1 MSNQYISYDVTK
13 TLSKLLIQFLEGNPE
28 LDSFY
33 GNKSKIEDF
42 ETQIITK
49 SKNFTLEKRQILVDG
64 LHRQYDHL
72 YPNSSICERINLL
85 GHPDTFTVATGHQ
98 LNLMG
103 GPLYFIYKIVSII
116 NLAEQLQLK
125 YPNNKFVPIFW
136 MASED
141 HDFEEINHFSVGE
154 EKIQWKEKCNGPVGR
169 YSTQGLESLLENF
182 KKIIQNT
189 PYENELNEIF
199 KDSYISSKNLS
210 DATRFLVN
218 RIFGKYGVIVVDG
231 DDSSFKAL
239 FSPHIKNE
247 LINKLVFSEITNTNI
262 RLKKIDKNFKNFNN
276 NLKTFFES
284 YCDSAFSDTA

>member
-42 ETQIITK
+42 EAQIITK
-49 SKNFTLEKRQILVDG
+49 SKNFSPEKRQILVDV

-72 YPNSSICERINLL
+72 YPNSSIFERINLL
-85 GHPDTFTVATGHQ
+85 RHPGTFTVATGHQ

-125 YPNNKFVPIFW
+125 YPNNKFIPIFW

-154 EKIQWKEKCNGPVGR
+154 EKIQWKKKCNGPVGR
-169 YSTQGLESLLENF
+169 LSTQGLESLLENF

-189 PYENELNEIF
+189 P
-199 KDSYISSKNLS
+199 
-210 DATRFLVN
+210 
-218 RIFGKYGVIVVDG
+218 
-231 DDSSFKAL
+231 
-239 FSPHIKNE
+239 
-247 LINKLVFSEITNTNI
+247 
-262 RLKKIDKNFKNFNN
+262 
-276 NLKTFFES
+276 
-284 YCDSAFSDTA
+284 